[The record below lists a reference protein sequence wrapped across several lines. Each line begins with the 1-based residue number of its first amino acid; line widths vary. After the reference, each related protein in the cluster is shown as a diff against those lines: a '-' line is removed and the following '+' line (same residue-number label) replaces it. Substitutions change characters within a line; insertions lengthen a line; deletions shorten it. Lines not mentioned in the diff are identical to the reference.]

1 MVQVGVLQAR
11 TEQAQALFRN
21 PDSTQFVIVTIP
33 TVMAVA
39 ESSRLAKAL
48 KKESVLVKSL
58 VMNQVNEVLDHK
70 RRTGTMSAIV
80 VCILGIFSACGTQE
94 YVGESHLRTLAML
107 ALCLHVLIY
116 HMKKSNSP
124 LYAFLL
130 EYSFRT

>member
-1 MVQVGVLQAR
+1 MWMAALSSCIALQAR

-58 VMNQVNEVLDHK
+58 VMNQVNKMLHH
-70 RRTGTMSAIV
+70 RQRAGTEMTFG
-80 VCILGIFSACGTQE
+80 LQT
-94 YVGESHLRTLAML
+94 
-107 ALCLHVLIY
+107 
-116 HMKKSNSP
+116 
-124 LYAFLL
+124 
-130 EYSFRT
+130 